1 MKRKLV
7 FYSVIF
13 LTGIAS
19 VIAVSMNIPT
29 LSINVL
35 RNIPYLEGQTDAS
48 HLLDV
53 YLPANRPMFER
64 PRPLIVWIH
73 GGAWLKGNKDATP
86 AAVLPLCG
94 YVAAS
99 INYRLTDQAI
109 FPAQLEDCQNAI
121 RFLRKHSAEYGIDPN
136 KIGVWGVSA
145 GGHLAAL
152 VGLTGEKEDRK
163 EDRKDVTALQDNNG
177 VEADRREIPESLRG
191 PRVQAVADWCGPT
204 DFMQIATQSA
214 VGNKFELK
222 SPDGP
227 VAKLIGGLP
236 EDKPDKAKLAS
247 PVTYVDADA
256 PPFLIAH
263 GADDDVVPP
272 QQSREFSKLLTQ
284 HSVANHLLIVPHTGH
299 DLSSKDLIDETI
311 KFFDR
316 ILTFGANN

>member
-1 MKRKLV
+1 LKRKLV
-7 FYSVIF
+7 FYAVIF
-13 LTGIAS
+13 LTSIAS

-35 RNIPYLEGQTDAS
+35 HNIPYIEGQTDAS

-53 YLPANRPMFER
+53 YLPANRPLFER

-121 RFLRKHSAEYGIDPN
+121 RFLRRHSAEYGIDPN

-152 VGLTGEKEDRK
+152 VGLTGDEEDK
-163 EDRKDVTALQDNNG
+163 KDVTSLQDKNR
-177 VEADRREIPESLRG
+177 VEADRRKIPEALRG

-204 DFMQIATQSA
+204 DFMQIATQAA

-222 SPDGP
+222 SSHGP
-227 VAKLIGGLP
+227 VATLLGGLP
-236 EDKPDKAKLAS
+236 AEKPEKAKLAS
-247 PVTYVDADA
+247 PVTYVDTDA

-272 QQSREFSKLLTQ
+272 QQSLEFSKLLTQ
-284 HSVANHLLIVPHTGH
+284 HSVENHMLIVPHTGH
-299 DLSSKDLIDETI
+299 DLSSKDLIDKTI
-311 KFFDR
+311 KFFDN
-316 ILTFGANN
+316 ILTFGAKN